1 MKLLND
7 KPSGDKFRSIEEREG
22 RFLALVRATSDIVF
36 SMSPDWSVMTSLA
49 GRGFLSD
56 ANQPIVDWMVRYIP
70 PDDHNS
76 VAAAIQ
82 RASERRMMFES
93 EHRVL
98 RADGSVGW
106 TLSRA
111 VPVFND
117 DGEVVEWFGTSTD
130 ITERRKVEQELRQA
144 KEDSE
149 QQKRVYEAIAS
160 GTPDLIYVFD
170 LEYRFTYA
178 NDALLT
184 MWGKT
189 WDEAIGRRLTENGY
203 EDWHAAMHEREIDQV
218 RATKQPIRG
227 EVSFPHAVLGR
238 RIYDYIF
245 TPVLN
250 DEGEVTAVAGTTRDI
265 TDIRKAEMAV
275 SESEVRFRM
284 MAEGMDVLIVLTDDQ
299 GREIYFNKRWEALL
313 GTPVAFLHKGAW
325 LNHVFVEDRKA
336 LTEMLA
342 TGTSEQKQW
351 QCEFRLTDCSEENR
365 WLLARSLPRFLA
377 DGSFAGSVI
386 SAVDIT
392 EMKADEQRKN
402 DFISM
407 VSHELKTPLTSALG
421 YIQILQRRTQKNGDT
436 SEESLLRSTARQLS
450 KMANLI
456 NSFLNVSRLES
467 GKLFLERQVFDMAI
481 LLKELEAEI
490 KTSGPKHRFTFD
502 AADAIWVTGDREK
515 IGQVIQN
522 LVSNA
527 EKYSP
532 QQSSICVSCAE
543 DGDRVLLRVTDEGF
557 GLNQEDIPKI
567 FERFYRIESDKTKSV
582 SGFGIGLY
590 LCSEIIR
597 AHGGEI
603 GVESTLGK
611 GSSFYFSLPR
621 GERGC

>member
-351 QCEFRLTDCSEENR
+351 QCEFRLTDCSEESR

-467 GKLFLERQVFDMAI
+467 GKLFLERQVFDMAV

-543 DGDRVLLRVTDEGF
+543 DGDRVLLRVTDEGL